1 MPAAHAEVLLSNEA
15 AAAPLALSTPW
26 RLVGDT
32 SLDAATDST
41 ESRRAY
47 RGVQAVAPRN
57 RGILAGC
64 RIRIAGSTRSP
75 TAQYQ
80 ARATRRTFPFWV
92 VA

>member
-1 MPAAHAEVLLSNEA
+1 MPAAHAELLLSNGA

-32 SLDAATDST
+32 NLDAATDNT

-47 RGVQAVAPRN
+47 RCVQAVEPLN

-64 RIRIAGSTRSP
+64 RSRITDSTRSP
-75 TAQYQ
+75 AAQRQ
-80 ARATRRTFPFWV
+80 ARATRRAFLSWA